1 MSPLTDGAQ
10 AIWTDVRSNIAWI
23 GYGRG
28 DVDACQQVV
37 IRAVRTIH
45 FRADASPGPNNQNAS
60 TELRSAIV
68 IAMQVAIL

>member
-45 FRADASPGPNNQNAS
+45 F
-60 TELRSAIV
+60 AIV
-68 IAMQVAIL
+68 IAMQFAIL